1 MASAF
6 RYYLIGVA
14 LVIATHAGAT
24 QEVRDTSSGFAY
36 ANQVCSECHAV
47 RRGERV
53 SPHER
58 APAFQ
63 VVADAPGMSEMAL
76 LVWFQSPHPSMPNL
90 LIKAQES
97 DDLVAYILS
106 LKQRR

>member
-1 MASAF
+1 LA
-6 RYYLIGVA
+6 
-14 LVIATHAGAT
+14 IATHAGAT
-24 QEVRDTSSGFAY
+24 QEVRDTSPGFAY

-47 RRGERV
+47 RRRERV

-76 LVWFQSPHPSMPNL
+76 QVWFQSPHPSMPDL
-90 LIKAQES
+90 RIKAQEG
-97 DDLVAYILS
+97 DDLIAYILS

>member
-6 RYYLIGVA
+6 RYYLISVA
-14 LVIATHAGAT
+14 LVTATHASAT
-24 QEVRDTSSGFAY
+24 QARDTSPGFAY
-36 ANQVCSECHAV
+36 AKQVCSECHAV

-76 LVWFQSPHPSMPNL
+76 QVWFQSPHPSMPNL
-90 LIKAQES
+90 LIKAQEG

>member
-1 MASAF
+1 MVSAF

-14 LVIATHAGAT
+14 LVTAADAGAT

-76 LVWFQSPHPSMPNL
+76 LVWFQSPHPSMPTL
-90 LIKAQES
+90 LIKEQES